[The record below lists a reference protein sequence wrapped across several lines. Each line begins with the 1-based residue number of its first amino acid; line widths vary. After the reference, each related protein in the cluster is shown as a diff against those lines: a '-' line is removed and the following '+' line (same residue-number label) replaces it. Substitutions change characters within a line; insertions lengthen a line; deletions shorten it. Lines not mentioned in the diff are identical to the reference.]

1 MIEMLMKG
9 SWSGIKKSVSEFI
22 EKSQEQQLEMEIRM
36 LEEQLL
42 DEWDCFIH
50 RWKFGISLSRE
61 IWQWK
66 WGSLFFFLDTAPV
79 PQRSKRHDQ
88 DNDLSRPH
96 VLNVVNL
103 PKGNL
108 NKTCGYLLFGQQP
121 RIASINGVVLARSW
135 WYIDRVTQLRL
146 TQ

>member
-1 MIEMLMKG
+1 M
-9 SWSGIKKSVSEFI
+9 SGIVLFI
-22 EKSQEQQLEMEIRM
+22 DENLAFPCRM
-36 LEEQLL
+36 KYGNESGVH
-42 DEWDCFIH
+42 CFF
-50 RWKFGISLSRE
+50 W
-61 IWQWK
+61 
-66 WGSLFFFLDTAPV
+66 DTAPV

-108 NKTCGYLLFGQQP
+108 NKTCGYLLFAQQP
-121 RIASINGVVLARSW
+121 RIASIDGVVLARSW